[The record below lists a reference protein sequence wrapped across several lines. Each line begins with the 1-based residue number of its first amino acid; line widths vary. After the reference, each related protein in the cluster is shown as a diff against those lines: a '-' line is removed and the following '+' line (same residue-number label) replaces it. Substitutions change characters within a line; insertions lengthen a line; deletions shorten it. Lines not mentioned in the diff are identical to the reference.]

1 MARGGTVC
9 PALPSPL
16 PSQSCPHNGFHTFTC
31 MHVPVPCRGVR
42 AAALAPCG
50 VRVCGECGHPLAVPC
65 RVSTS
70 PSPALDTTPRCALPQ
85 TSTPEPLPLGIS
97 ADTPRPAPA
106 PLRTRREHAASRGRC
121 LRTPADLRSCCA
133 GCSVGPECTPCA
145 LPPALPPPYIYS
157 AWPLCSVHPH
167 HIPLP
172 HPHPTTHTHT
182 PWNTPRLHSASSP
195 PPAA

>member
-1 MARGGTVC
+1 MARGGSVC
-9 PALPSPL
+9 QALSP
-16 PSQSCPHNGFHTFTC
+16 P
-31 MHVPVPCRGVR
+31 R
-42 AAALAPCG
+42 AARTMGSTHSHACMSLCRAAECVPRRSRR
-50 VRVCGECGHPLAVPC
+50 VVCGCAVS
-65 RVSTS
+65 V
-70 PSPALDTTPRCALPQ
+70 DIPRCALPWRCIPRPLPL
-85 TSTPEPLPLGIS
+85 TPLLAVHCHRRPPPEPLPLGIS

-121 LRTPADLRSCCA
+121 LRTPAGLRSCCA
-133 GCSVGPECTPCA
+133 GCSVHTIYTPCA